1 MRKVNRFGAS
11 DTNHGKVGRIMI
23 RQQRNK
29 TAMQSQH
36 MIADALVALLR
47 RKPYAAITV
56 SELCE
61 EAAIGRKTFYR
72 NFDTKEDVIDLILD
86 GLLECYSRRLKEVSS
101 EERLFFH
108 FAFIKEHV
116 EFLTALYHNGLIGLA
131 NRKFSVLIAET
142 MPVWSDNPIE
152 QEYRSR
158 FVCAGI
164 EAIEAVWMER
174 DCQESISRIVA
185 ICVDLLTYT

>member
-1 MRKVNRFGAS
+1 
-11 DTNHGKVGRIMI
+11 MI

-29 TAMQSQH
+29 TAVQSRR
-36 MIADALVALLR
+36 MIADALMALLR

-56 SELCE
+56 SELCQ

-72 NFDTKEDVIDLILD
+72 NFDTREDVIDLIL
-86 GLLECYSRRLKEVSS
+86 GELLESYRNKLGDLPPEDRLA
-101 EERLFFH
+101 FH

-116 EFLTALYHNGLIGLA
+116 ECFTALYRNGLIGLA

-142 MPVWSDNPIE
+142 MPVWSDDPIE

-164 EAIEAVWMER
+164 EAIESVWMER
-174 DCQESISRIVA
+174 GCRESIPTIVGIAQKQLRQTAA
-185 ICVDLLTYT
+185 IPANRGKAAAERRRV